1 MATSLPPPSPDSNA
15 PASLFETLQLCWLEL
30 RGLARDHA
38 LLAVLEVHRAGLAL
52 AKILAA
58 GVMIAVLVVTAWMGL
73 VSSVVVWAVGSGAS
87 WWVALLVAALAN
99 IALAVLLGFW
109 VKARVPELML
119 AGTIRQLRGETPE
132 D

>member
-1 MATSLPPPSPDSNA
+1 MATSLPPPDSAA
-15 PASLFETLQLCWLEL
+15 PASLFETLRLCWREL

-58 GVMIAVLVVTAWMGL
+58 GVMISVLVVTAWMGL
-73 VSSVVVWAVGSGAS
+73 VSSIVVWAVGSGAS
-87 WWVALLVAALAN
+87 WSMALLVAALAN
-99 IALAVLLGFW
+99 IALAVLIGFW

-119 AGTIRQLRGETPE
+119 AGTIRQLRGEAPE